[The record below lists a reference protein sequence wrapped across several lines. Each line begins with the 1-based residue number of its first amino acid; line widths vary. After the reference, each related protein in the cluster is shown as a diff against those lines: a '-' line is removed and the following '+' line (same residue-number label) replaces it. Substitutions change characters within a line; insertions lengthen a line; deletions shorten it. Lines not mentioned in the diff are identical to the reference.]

1 MVTKLQSQIPYIQDE
16 LPIHIP
22 MFFYAVHPFDIHTA
36 FEGHFVKMG
45 DQRLMQK
52 PSCFIWIFK
61 HLLRGS
67 NEPLSLQEGRRVID
81 IHTKYEEQQLL
92 IQSGAWTSSSLP
104 ESSRIVTTTSASV
117 EGPTVGGG
125 GGGGYQN
132 PVFNLEAGGE
142 GVWHGEE
149 VAGQRYEYLQIQQSQ
164 YWRRLTVEQQQRWK
178 QFPTFPPQSDLVL
191 HFHSQIR
198 DSPSRRRGRRGQLFL
213 PRQVSISCILSKI
226 KPSSLRHELL

>member
-61 HLLRGS
+61 HLLRGT

-178 QFPTFPPQSDLVL
+178 HHNFQPFHLSLTWFYISTLRYGIHPPAGVEDAANCFYQGKSAFCQKSNLA
-191 HFHSQIR
+191 H
-198 DSPSRRRGRRGQLFL
+198 
-213 PRQVSISCILSKI
+213 
-226 KPSSLRHELL
+226 

>member
-1 MVTKLQSQIPYIQDE
+1 MHILCTYTDQKLAQQGQKNSTSV
-16 LPIHIP
+16 
-22 MFFYAVHPFDIHTA
+22 FTA
-36 FEGHFVKMG
+36 LTTFRISGTN
-45 DQRLMQK
+45 Q
-52 PSCFIWIFK
+52 
-61 HLLRGS
+61 
-67 NEPLSLQEGRRVID
+67 PLSLQEGRRVID

-104 ESSRIVTTTSASV
+104 ESSRIVTTTS